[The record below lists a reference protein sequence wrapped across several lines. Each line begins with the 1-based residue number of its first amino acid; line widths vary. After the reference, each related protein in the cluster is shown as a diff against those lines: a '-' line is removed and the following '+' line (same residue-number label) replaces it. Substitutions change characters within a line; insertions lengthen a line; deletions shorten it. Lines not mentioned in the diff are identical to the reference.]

1 MDEHLKV
8 LLCEDDESLGFLLK
22 EFLEVK
28 DFTVDLFT
36 DGQLGADAFSQGKY
50 DICIL
55 DVMMPR
61 MDGFELAVRIREQ
74 SRDVPII
81 FLSAKSMKADILK
94 GFHVGADDYMTKPFS
109 MEELLLRI
117 EAIIRRTRSHV
128 EEAGNIYYIGKYV
141 FDSLG
146 QTLTLGEKVTKLTTK
161 ESALLFELC
170 KHVNVTLERSYA
182 MTKIWPEEN
191 YFNARSIDVYV
202 TKLRKMLKD
211 DPSVS
216 IKNVHG
222 RGYKLV
228 IPSGVEN

>member
-1 MDEHLKV
+1 MKV

-128 EEAGNIYYIGKYV
+128 EEAGNVYYIGKYV

-161 ESALLFELC
+161 ESALLLELC

-228 IPSGVEN
+228 IPSGVES